1 MACLLLEAFLIT
13 TIPVAAFI
21 ITTIPVL
28 ADSTDDN
35 YYFPSSNVN
44 GSLFSNYGNPEYY
57 SDTFS
62 LSDFAYYQMEFSTST
77 ILSCNNG
84 SFPQALSSQ
93 GRLHGRSTSVYS
105 AHTYL
110 NLSLYFRLYFVISGD
125 DFCSKSNG
133 STPSYYLSLVAYS
146 IYRNVDSRVVW
157 TANVG
162 NPVGENACLLL
173 TPDDSNLRLVDY
185 DRNASVVWPTN
196 TSG

>member
-1 MACLLLEAFLIT
+1 MAMST
-13 TIPVAAFI
+13 YTIF
-21 ITTIPVL
+21 
-28 ADSTDDN
+28 
-35 YYFPSSNVN
+35 
-44 GSLFSNYGNPEYY
+44 
-57 SDTFS
+57 
-62 LSDFAYYQMEFSTST
+62 
-77 ILSCNNG
+77 SCNNG

-146 IYRNVDSRVVW
+146 IYRNVDLRVVW
-157 TANVG
+157 TANMG
-162 NPVGENACLLL
+162 NPVGENACLQLS
-173 TPDDSNLRLVDY
+173 PEDGNLKLVDY